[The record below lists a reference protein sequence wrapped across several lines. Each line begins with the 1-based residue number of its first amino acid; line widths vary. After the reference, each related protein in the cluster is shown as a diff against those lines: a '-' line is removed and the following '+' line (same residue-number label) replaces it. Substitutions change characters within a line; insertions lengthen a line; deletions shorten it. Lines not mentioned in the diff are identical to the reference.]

1 MNNAYTNLVASI
13 KSEPIAEVIVFDGY
27 SGLGYKN
34 PDIVKETMYNEMKG
48 KIGSM
53 KAVSDALGVDSPPLY
68 VVAGATADGIGM
80 CYEVADRLKTE
91 GFNIQTVGIVSSAAT
106 VEESWG
112 KALPDEQAKRLNHLV
127 VVDDPNNTW
136 QVLNDKGQSL
146 MVDIAF
152 ASGKPATFS
161 FYGGGGVA
169 NSELKELDERLNSA
183 QRNIEVVIRHG
194 EGDFAPRE
202 DKAEKKYQQVMEKAV
217 SKGSSPQEA
226 AAKATVEINGTAAY
240 QEGTFSKPIPQTPVQ
255 AGSTMSMG

>member
-53 KAVSDALGVDSPPLY
+53 KAVSDALGIDSPPLY

-80 CYEVADRLKTE
+80 CYDVADRLKTE

-106 VEESWG
+106 IEESWG

-136 QVLNDKGQSL
+136 QVLNEKGQIID
-146 MVDIAF
+146 M
-152 ASGKPATFS
+152 
-161 FYGGGGVA
+161 
-169 NSELKELDERLNSA
+169 
-183 QRNIEVVIRHG
+183 
-194 EGDFAPRE
+194 
-202 DKAEKKYQQVMEKAV
+202 
-217 SKGSSPQEA
+217 
-226 AAKATVEINGTAAY
+226 
-240 QEGTFSKPIPQTPVQ
+240 KPIHGNRPFFWQGRLSPGTYTLKTGR
-255 AGSTMSMG
+255 GSDTSIHRIPGRHFNVVFSV